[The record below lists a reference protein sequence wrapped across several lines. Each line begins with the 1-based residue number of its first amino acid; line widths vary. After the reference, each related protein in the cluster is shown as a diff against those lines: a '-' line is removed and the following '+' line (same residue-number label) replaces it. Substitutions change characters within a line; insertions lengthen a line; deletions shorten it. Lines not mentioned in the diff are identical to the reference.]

1 MEMMRKGRAKWVAK
15 GDVVGNVMFINS
27 LFGIAA

>member
-1 MEMMRKGRAKWVAK
+1 MMRKGRAKWVAK